1 MPKPVAELEE
11 DGTAVAEELDEEEVV
26 LAEELDEEEVVL
38 EEVSEEEVL
47 AAAPLSDILN
57 AMEKLG
63 TSVESM
69 ISNANGPSDAAG
81 AYGGVHRYEDPE
93 TLAKAGN

>member
-1 MPKPVAELEE
+1 MKHSFISLKASSARPWDFQVNARLLMLVSVLGCSSPITLLLE
-11 DGTAVAEELDEEEVV
+11 
-26 LAEELDEEEVVL
+26 
-38 EEVSEEEVL
+38 
-47 AAAPLSDILN
+47 
-57 AMEKLG
+57 
-63 TSVESM
+63 